1 LTKPP
6 RLARALKKW
15 VAYLAKEEI
24 RLRVGFDEVVSAPF
38 DGIHAVLQ
46 LPDCINL

>member
-15 VAYLAKEEI
+15 VAYLTEEEI
-24 RLRVGFDEVVSAPF
+24 RLKVSFDEVVNAPF
-38 DGIHAVLQ
+38 DGIHAILQ
-46 LPDCINL
+46 LPNCINL